1 MSFRSAPR
9 ADRQQ
14 QQQQTVPYSVAP
26 ETDRPRA
33 WKVGA
38 SEAPLTDL
46 GAGAGAGAGAG
57 GDEDTYTYA
66 YGSDE
71 EAENIAVL
79 LGSTRFGL
87 SGGWFFK
94 KDPHQDQASNDLRN
108 LKDRDIRRQR
118 ISILETSGVR
128 DGEQRERIDGRV
140 HLLKLLS
147 LDIFVSLYGGFRGP
161 SRDALTANFEK
172 QDPTRNRAKIPA
184 APAPSKKGD
193 DVVSISSDSTV
204 EDPAQKKWIGHRL
217 STHAHVDDVFYS
229 GDPTRVTERGV
240 TAKSVPG
247 SLADTP
253 IRRGTA
259 DRSRDRPPPSAR
271 RPQTSQWENPD
282 RRLDPV
288 GRDPRSTVPQRSVY
302 NDASGDLEPVRRQR
316 RRAPVTERDGYII
329 DSASAAAAARPFML
343 VAEKEDPPT
352 PRGLAA
358 DAVREGV
365 VESLGVQID
374 NLIEVTVNKVHAE
387 LTALLSQIF
396 HAEVTRFSNTRS
408 INLVSPRDLR
418 RIPTKAF
425 NALRDSPLTKLQHWY
440 KFDLVPSDWPPYKR
454 SSDEEPLITTI
465 KALSAVRGLHDSRDY
480 TQFFEEQR
488 AFVLRMQLEA
498 YTADPRQNKLKPPRL
513 ELGNMLDIMV
523 GLLADMLAH
532 RPMTVQEQAGLV
544 DHINRVGDHLVDIGR
559 DKMYNDT
566 ESEEYKSKISEM
578 RGDVGTASALPLVY
592 RGSAVALIANYGK
605 DPIESAHGVRDELI
619 RLLDIE
625 SVRRLTMNTSET
637 MQKKVHTLLDKYVAE
652 IPYETVAKDIMDRI
666 RRVVSGAARSARQ

>member
-1 MSFRSAPR
+1 
-9 ADRQQ
+9 
-14 QQQQTVPYSVAP
+14 
-26 ETDRPRA
+26 
-33 WKVGA
+33 
-38 SEAPLTDL
+38 
-46 GAGAGAGAGAG
+46 
-57 GDEDTYTYA
+57 
-66 YGSDE
+66 
-71 EAENIAVL
+71 
-79 LGSTRFGL
+79 
-87 SGGWFFK
+87 
-94 KDPHQDQASNDLRN
+94 
-108 LKDRDIRRQR
+108 
-118 ISILETSGVR
+118 
-128 DGEQRERIDGRV
+128 
-140 HLLKLLS
+140 
-147 LDIFVSLYGGFRGP
+147 
-161 SRDALTANFEK
+161 
-172 QDPTRNRAKIPA
+172 
-184 APAPSKKGD
+184 
-193 DVVSISSDSTV
+193 
-204 EDPAQKKWIGHRL
+204 
-217 STHAHVDDVFYS
+217 
-229 GDPTRVTERGV
+229 
-240 TAKSVPG
+240 
-247 SLADTP
+247 
-253 IRRGTA
+253 
-259 DRSRDRPPPSAR
+259 
-271 RPQTSQWENPD
+271 
-282 RRLDPV
+282 
-288 GRDPRSTVPQRSVY
+288 
-302 NDASGDLEPVRRQR
+302 
-316 RRAPVTERDGYII
+316 VTERDGYII